1 MLDKSKKVCYNIKA
15 VRDDTPLKL
24 NNPCAEV
31 VEWQTRY
38 FEGVVEIFPCGFKSH
53 SPHQTAIIRT
63 PSKSME
69 CSDYFF
75 LKEMPDLLL
84 GKSGI

>member
-53 SPHQTAIIRT
+53 SPHHLNTLSTFEPLGSGQLIG
-63 PSKSME
+63 
-69 CSDYFF
+69 F
-75 LKEMPDLLL
+75 LISP
-84 GKSGI
+84 